1 MVARGGIVWAGHLHH
16 TGIFKTKICISHL
29 LSENDMMQILLPIH
43 ILAGTIAL
51 LCAALAVSSEKGK
64 KLHVFS
70 GRTYFWCMVAIFL
83 TAIPMS
89 IITSDIFLFL
99 IAIFSFYLAFA
110 GMRFARNRKGVATTL
125 DWITVS
131 LMILSGV
138 GMWILAANYF
148 TNNDSQYIPLLVF
161 GFLAIALGYADFKSH
176 KNKTAIGKERLS
188 RHLTNMMGGTIAVI
202 TAVLVVNVDLKPEW
216 VWWVL
221 PTVLI
226 TPVIFWWNAKVLK

>member
-1 MVARGGIVWAGHLHH
+1 
-16 TGIFKTKICISHL
+16 
-29 LSENDMMQILLPIH
+29 MQILLPIH

-64 KLHVFS
+64 RLHVLS
-70 GRTYFWCMVAIFL
+70 GRTYFWCMATIFL

-89 IITSDIFLFL
+89 IISNNIFLFL

-125 DWITVS
+125 DWIAVS
-131 LMILSGV
+131 LMILSGL
-138 GMWILAANYF
+138 GMWILAAIYF
-148 TNNDSQYIPLLVF
+148 SNTNTQYIVLLIF

-176 KNKTAIGKERLS
+176 KNKSAIGKERIS
-188 RHLTNMMGGTIAVI
+188 RHLTNMMGGTIAVV
-202 TAVLVVNVDLKPEW
+202 TAVLVVNPPFEPEW

-221 PTVLI
+221 PTVMI
-226 TPVIFWWNAKVLK
+226 TPLIFWWNFKILK

>member
-1 MVARGGIVWAGHLHH
+1 
-16 TGIFKTKICISHL
+16 
-29 LSENDMMQILLPIH
+29 MMQILLPIH

-51 LCAALAVSSEKGK
+51 LCAALALTSEKGK
-64 KLHVFS
+64 KLHVLS

-89 IITSDIFLFL
+89 IITSNIFLFL

-125 DWITVS
+125 DWTAVG
-131 LMILSGV
+131 LMILSGL
-138 GMWILAANYF
+138 GMWILSAIYF
-148 TNNDSQYIPLLVF
+148 SNNNSQYIVLLVF
-161 GFLAIALGYADFKSH
+161 GFLAIALGYADFRSY
-176 KNKTAIGKERLS
+176 KNKTATGKKRLS

-202 TAVLVVNVDLKPEW
+202 TAVLVVNVDLEPAW

-221 PTVLI
+221 PTLLI
-226 TPVIFWWNAKVLK
+226 TPVIFWWNVKILK

>member
-1 MVARGGIVWAGHLHH
+1 
-16 TGIFKTKICISHL
+16 
-29 LSENDMMQILLPIH
+29 MMRILLPIH

-51 LCAALAVSSEKGK
+51 LCAALALTSEKDK
-64 KLHVFS
+64 KLHVLS

-89 IITSDIFLFL
+89 IITSNIFLFL

-125 DWITVS
+125 DWTAVG
-131 LMILSGV
+131 LMILSGL
-138 GMWILAANYF
+138 GMWILSAIYF
-148 TNNDSQYIPLLVF
+148 SNNNSQYIVLLVF
-161 GFLAIALGYADFKSH
+161 GFLAIALGYADFRSY
-176 KNKTAIGKERLS
+176 KNKTATGKKRLS

-202 TAVLVVNVDLKPEW
+202 TAVLVVNVDLEPAW

-221 PTVLI
+221 PTLLI
-226 TPVIFWWNAKVLK
+226 TPVIFWWNVKILK

>member
-1 MVARGGIVWAGHLHH
+1 
-16 TGIFKTKICISHL
+16 
-29 LSENDMMQILLPIH
+29 MMQILLPIH

-64 KLHVFS
+64 KLHVLS
-70 GRTYFWCMVAIFL
+70 GRTYFWCMVVIFS

-89 IITSDIFLFL
+89 IINNNIFLFL

-125 DWITVS
+125 DWIIVS

-138 GMWILAANYF
+138 GMWILAAIYF
-148 TNNDSQYIPLLVF
+148 TNNNSQYIPLLVF
-161 GFLAIALGYADFKSH
+161 GFIAIALGYADFKSH

-188 RHLTNMMGGTIAVI
+188 RHLTNMLGGTIAVI
-202 TAVLVVNVDLKPEW
+202 TAVLVVNVDLEPAW

-221 PTVLI
+221 PTALI
-226 TPVIFWWNAKVLK
+226 TPVIFWWNVKVLK

>member
-1 MVARGGIVWAGHLHH
+1 
-16 TGIFKTKICISHL
+16 
-29 LSENDMMQILLPIH
+29 MMQILLTIH

-51 LCAALAVSSEKGK
+51 LCAALAVTSEKGK
-64 KLHVFS
+64 KLHVLS

-89 IITSDIFLFL
+89 IITSNIFLFL

-125 DWITVS
+125 DWIIVS

-138 GMWILAANYF
+138 GMWILAAIYF
-148 TNNDSQYIPLLVF
+148 TNNNSQYIPLLVF
-161 GFLAIALGYADFKSH
+161 GFIAIALGYADFKSH

-202 TAVLVVNVDLKPEW
+202 TAVLVVNVDLEPAW

-221 PTVLI
+221 PTALI
-226 TPVIFWWNAKVLK
+226 TPVIFWWNVKVLK